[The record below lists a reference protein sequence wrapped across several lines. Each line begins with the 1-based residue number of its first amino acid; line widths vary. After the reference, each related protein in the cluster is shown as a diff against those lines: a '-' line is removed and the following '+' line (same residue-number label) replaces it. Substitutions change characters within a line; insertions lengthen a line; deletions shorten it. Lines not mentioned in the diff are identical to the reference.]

1 MDKLFKNPKL
11 SNKIIQQ
18 KKKEVKRKKANTS
31 PSKDWAVN
39 FNDLKKHV
47 GPRAFIFR
55 EEWFKDMTNLNPG
68 ERSVFISLKFYAG
81 KNGRCFPSIR
91 RLSKDLKISIN
102 TTQKHL
108 NTLKEKGFIQTKK
121 QKRKNTQYT
130 LKTF

>member
-1 MDKLFKNPKL
+1 MLNKLYTSKT
-11 SNKIIQQ
+11 IIPQ
-18 KKKEVKRKKANTS
+18 KKKDVKKEKANAL
-31 PSKDWAVN
+31 PSKDWTVN
-39 FNDLKKHV
+39 FKDLKKHT
-47 GPRAFIFR
+47 GSRAFIFR

-102 TTQKHL
+102 TVQTRL
-108 NTLKEKGFIQTKK
+108 NSLKEKGFVQTKK

>member
-1 MDKLFKNPKL
+1 MLNKLYTSKT
-11 SNKIIQQ
+11 IIPQE
-18 KKKEVKRKKANTS
+18 KKEVKTTMSVPRGEGDWTANF
-31 PSKDWAVN
+31 K
-39 FNDLKKHV
+39 DLKKYTATFQMI
-47 GPRAFIFR
+47 RR
-55 EEWFKDMTNLNPG
+55 EEWFKFMANLNPG

-81 KNGRCFPSIR
+81 KDGKCFPSIR

-121 QKRKNTQYT
+121 QKRKNTQYI